1 MLEYQEP
8 EPRFIS
14 LIYRGICNLVEHEE
28 IEINASKRKFQD
40 STKCQGQGESLPH
53 TLSWVLIYF
62 HEIASFP
69 ELSEQTYTFFLFVF
83 VFILFYTKINSTV
96 HSTPLHLPGSPLSH
110 PSTTNLHPTSTYSS
124 CEELW
129 VSHVF
134 NNPPSPQLP
143 LIDSSHK
150 HTLDGSC
157 PYALST
163 TLSSPVPCFTCIC
176 FQLFLEGKL

>member
-14 LIYRGICNLVEHEE
+14 LIYSNICNLVEHEE

-96 HSTPLHLPGSPLSH
+96 HSTPLHLRTFLEVPYLILPPL
-110 PSTTNLHPTSTYSS
+110 TCIL
-124 CEELW
+124 
-129 VSHVF
+129 
-134 NNPPSPQLP
+134 PQLIP
-143 LIDSSHK
+143 HVRSFECPMSLIILH
-150 HTLDGSC
+150 L
-157 PYALST
+157 LN
-163 TLSSPVPCFTCIC
+163 SPWLIAPTNTH
-176 FQLFLEGKL
+176 